1 MNQTRLKMNNNSK
14 DSLIAKIFLKLNKIK
29 TKIVF
34 IFHKM
39 SIKISKLNF
48 FKSNQTLDMNKV
60 SSFSKINI
68 EKIFTKINKIIFK

>member
-1 MNQTRLKMNNNSK
+1 MNQIRLKMNNNSK

-29 TKIVF
+29 TKIFF
-34 IFHKM
+34 ILHKM

-68 EKIFTKINKIIFK
+68 EKIITKINKIIFK